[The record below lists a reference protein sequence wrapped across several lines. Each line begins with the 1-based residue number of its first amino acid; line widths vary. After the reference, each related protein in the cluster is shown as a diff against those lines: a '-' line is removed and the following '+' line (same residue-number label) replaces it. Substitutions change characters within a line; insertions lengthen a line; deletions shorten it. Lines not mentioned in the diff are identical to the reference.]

1 MRFLPPWRDLYPA
14 TAPRFPRGI
23 PGRLACGSVEGTP
36 AMAST
41 FKRSFISMTTT
52 KTSSTRDTLNRYLS
66 CNNRDDIKGIAVY
79 IDGGSEL
86 VTAEAIASL
95 RSLRKSLRE
104 KIADLTES
112 ARLRSR
118 LELLATVFD
127 ETCRDV
133 RIGSRAQR
141 EIAFALLYF
150 LKGVDRIP
158 DSVPEI
164 GLLDDAMV
172 VQIILQRHESAI
184 REHCLRHGRV
194 CAAEL

>member
-1 MRFLPPWRDLYPA
+1 M
-14 TAPRFPRGI
+14 TA
-23 PGRLACGSVEGTP
+23 
-36 AMAST
+36 
-41 FKRSFISMTTT
+41 
-52 KTSSTRDTLNRYLS
+52 KTSSTHDTLNRYLS
-66 CNNRDDIKGIAVY
+66 CNDREDITGIADY

-86 VTAEAIASL
+86 VTAEVIASL
-95 RSLRKSLRE
+95 RNLRKSLRS
-104 KIADLTES
+104 KIAALTES
-112 ARLRSR
+112 ERLRGR

-127 ETCRDV
+127 ETCHDA

-141 EIAFALLYF
+141 EITFALLYF

-158 DSVPEI
+158 DSIPEV

-172 VQIILQRHESAI
+172 VQIILQRHETAI